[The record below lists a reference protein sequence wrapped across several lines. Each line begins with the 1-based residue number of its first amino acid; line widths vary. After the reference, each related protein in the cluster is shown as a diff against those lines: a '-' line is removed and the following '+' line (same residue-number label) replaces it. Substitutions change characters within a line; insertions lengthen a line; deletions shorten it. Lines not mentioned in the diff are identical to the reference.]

1 VFPNSDSIKE
11 HHWILFRIA
20 EHRIPIKYANIVP
33 RGPLSYARV
42 VFFQPTYT
50 PLHIVKHNTHPNEQ
64 RLNIEEWHKKPGLFP
79 SKKSLSS

>member
-1 VFPNSDSIKE
+1 MMPFSAPMNVSVKVFPGSDSIKE

-20 EHRIPIKYANIVP
+20 EHRIPIKYANLVP

-50 PLHIVKHNTHPNEQ
+50 PLHIVKHNTHPDEQ
-64 RLNIEEWHKKPGLFP
+64 IKT
-79 SKKSLSS
+79 